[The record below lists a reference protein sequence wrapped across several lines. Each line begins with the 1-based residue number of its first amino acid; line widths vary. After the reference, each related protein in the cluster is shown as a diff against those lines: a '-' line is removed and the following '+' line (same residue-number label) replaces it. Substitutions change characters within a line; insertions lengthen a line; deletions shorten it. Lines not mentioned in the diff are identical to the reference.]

1 MKQDIKEDV
10 WWRQLNQPR
19 NPKLIFYIFFFHE
32 LSLVPDV
39 YRVIHQILSYKS
51 ANVPIFGK
59 KNSPNNENQVSL
71 ISENRIHEPVWTNG
85 LIMLQSLIDLLDESY
100 DDEPN
105 EKEVEIEQEDYE
117 TDDEDEE

>member
-1 MKQDIKEDV
+1 MKTTQPTKESKIN
-10 WWRQLNQPR
+10 L
-19 NPKLIFYIFFFHE
+19 LHLFFHE

-51 ANVPIFGK
+51 ANVPIFEK

-71 ISENRIHEPVWTNG
+71 ISENIIHEPVWTNG

-100 DDEPN
+100 DDKPN
-105 EKEVEIEQEDYE
+105 EKEVEMEQEDYE

>member
-1 MKQDIKEDV
+1 MFLYLE
-10 WWRQLNQPR
+10 R
-19 NPKLIFYIFFFHE
+19 
-32 LSLVPDV
+32 
-39 YRVIHQILSYKS
+39 
-51 ANVPIFGK
+51 K
-59 KNSPNNENQVSL
+59 KSPNNENQVSL

-105 EKEVEIEQEDYE
+105 EKEVEMEQEDYE